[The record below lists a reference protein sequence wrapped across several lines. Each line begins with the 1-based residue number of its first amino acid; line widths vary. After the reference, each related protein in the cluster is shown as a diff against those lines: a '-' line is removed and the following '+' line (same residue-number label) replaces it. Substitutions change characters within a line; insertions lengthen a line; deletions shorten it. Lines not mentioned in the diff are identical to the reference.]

1 MANIWYCEDTGHWYQ
16 DIDGIRLVYEKEFG
30 FRFPKL
36 VGWYRP
42 DGWGVQM
49 PIDGYAAMVGEM
61 LE

>member
-16 DIDGIRLVYEKEFG
+16 DIDGIRLVYEDGEI
-30 FRFPKL
+30 

-49 PIDGYAAMVGEM
+49 PMDGYAAMVGEM